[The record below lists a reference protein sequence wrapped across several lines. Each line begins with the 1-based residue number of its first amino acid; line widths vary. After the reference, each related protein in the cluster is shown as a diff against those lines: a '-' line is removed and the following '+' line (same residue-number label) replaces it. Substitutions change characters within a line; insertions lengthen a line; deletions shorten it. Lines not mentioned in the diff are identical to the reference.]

1 MTGTTDILLDQF
13 TRFGA
18 TRVDVDILQSADLL
32 LDLYGEDI
40 RGRAYVTH
48 DPLRGELMLR
58 PDFTVPVVQRHMEIS
73 AEPARYCYAGPV
85 FRQQD
90 FDAQRPSE
98 HTQVGYEVFDR
109 GDPELIEAEVF
120 NLLWSNVEHLP
131 LRAVV
136 GDVGLLVAAVDA
148 LTTSDARKAALKRHI
163 WRPRRFAELLDRFAA
178 PVTVADAA
186 PGGPTIGLRPAS
198 DVADRFEQLQA
209 EASADPIPAAQVA
222 AVKTLLGCETT
233 LSGAGRALDP
243 ICDVLPAFVGA
254 MIRFDDRVEAFDD
267 AGIDVDAL
275 TFKATYG
282 LTSMEYYDGFVF
294 GMIDPARPDQPP
306 VASGGRYDAL
316 TRALG
321 KGDAVPAVGGI
332 IRVDQME
339 AYGD

>member
-1 MTGTTDILLDQF
+1 MTGTEKQKLAIQLLDQF

-18 TRVDVDILQSADLL
+18 QRVDVDILQPADLL

-58 PDFTVPVVQRHMEIS
+58 PDFTVPVVQRHMAEH

-120 NLLWSNVEHLP
+120 NLFWSNVEHLP
-131 LRAVV
+131 LKAVV
-136 GDVGLLVAAVDA
+136 GDVGLIVAAVDA
-148 LTTSDARKAALKRHI
+148 LTTSQARKAALKRHI
-163 WRPRRFAELLDRFAA
+163 WRPARFAALLDRFAN
-178 PVTVADAA
+178 PILQADPAD
-186 PGGPTIGLRPAS
+186 GGPGIGLRPAA
-198 DVADRFEQLQA
+198 DVEDRFDQLRA
-209 EASADPIPAAQVA
+209 EAQADPIPTAEVS
-222 AVKTLLGCETT
+222 AVKTLLACHAP
-233 LSGAGRALDP
+233 LSDAGAALDS

-254 MIRFDDRVEAFDD
+254 MINFDDRVEAFED
-267 AGIDVDAL
+267 AGIDVETIA
-275 TFKATYG
+275 FSATYG

-294 GMIDPARPDQPP
+294 GMIDPSRPDQPP

-321 KGDAVPAVGGI
+321 KGDAVPRRA
-332 IRVDQME
+332 
-339 AYGD
+339 